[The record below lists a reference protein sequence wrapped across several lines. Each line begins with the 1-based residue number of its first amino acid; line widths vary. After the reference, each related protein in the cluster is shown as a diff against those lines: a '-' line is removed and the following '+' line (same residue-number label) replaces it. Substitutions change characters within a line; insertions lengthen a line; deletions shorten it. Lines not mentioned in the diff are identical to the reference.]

1 MLCLIFIPGLQSAS
15 PQGASV
21 SLSPPPALAVLSVF
35 HNPQNEQLPRSGLLL
50 SGVLE
55 GCQPPDLTRVPIPG
69 QPLGDQGKGEHS
81 SVGLLWL
88 LGSRM
93 GRLPNPERPEGYSQK
108 PRGVF
113 PQPPA
118 LCRLTT
124 EEQGSLSTQMPLS
137 PPAEASC
144 QPTQPCQ
151 QSQLIAG
158 QQQSTKRER
167 VRSRDNSHQ
176 SHRGHLAGGDRLWG
190 GRSLCFI
197 SPHIPGD

>member
-1 MLCLIFIPGLQSAS
+1 MKTLDHRVRAQKGACFLCRG
-15 PQGASV
+15 
-21 SLSPPPALAVLSVF
+21 
-35 HNPQNEQLPRSGLLL
+35 RS
-50 SGVLE
+50 
-55 GCQPPDLTRVPIPG
+55 
-69 QPLGDQGKGEHS
+69 
-81 SVGLLWL
+81 
-88 LGSRM
+88 
-93 GRLPNPERPEGYSQK
+93 
-108 PRGVF
+108 VF

-118 LCRLTT
+118 LCLLTT

-176 SHRGHLAGGDRLWG
+176 SHRGHLAGGG
-190 GRSLCFI
+190 GGTGCGEGVLSASFLPTFLGTRNDAKVAATTTAAC
-197 SPHIPGD
+197 IPVAFHCS

>member
-1 MLCLIFIPGLQSAS
+1 MKTLDHRVRAQKGACFLCRG
-15 PQGASV
+15 
-21 SLSPPPALAVLSVF
+21 
-35 HNPQNEQLPRSGLLL
+35 
-50 SGVLE
+50 
-55 GCQPPDLTRVPIPG
+55 
-69 QPLGDQGKGEHS
+69 
-81 SVGLLWL
+81 
-88 LGSRM
+88 
-93 GRLPNPERPEGYSQK
+93 
-108 PRGVF
+108 RGVF

-118 LCRLTT
+118 LCLLTT

-176 SHRGHLAGGDRLWG
+176 SHRGHLAGGG
-190 GRSLCFI
+190 GGQAVGREFFLLHF
-197 SPHIPGD
+197 SPHSWGRGMMLKLLLPPQLLAFLWHFTVHKMVLDAFAHVLHPTPL